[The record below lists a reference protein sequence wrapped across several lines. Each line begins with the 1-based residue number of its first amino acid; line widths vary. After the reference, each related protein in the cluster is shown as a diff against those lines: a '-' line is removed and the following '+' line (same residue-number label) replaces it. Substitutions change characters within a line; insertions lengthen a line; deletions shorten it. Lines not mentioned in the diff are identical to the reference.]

1 MAGTNGGPPSSAQA
15 PPHIAVK
22 QQGLKQL
29 RRDLAKRRAAPYL
42 TSRDVHRLVVVAR
55 TAPSMCR
62 FVELEGVRGGVDPA
76 TGLRWVGLG
85 LGHIVALYHC
95 PSSSY
100 QIH

>member
-1 MAGTNGGPPSSAQA
+1 MVQ
-15 PPHIAVK
+15 

-29 RRDLAKRRAAPYL
+29 RRDLAKRREAPYL

-76 TGLRWVGLG
+76 SGRR
-85 LGHIVALYHC
+85 
-95 PSSSY
+95 
-100 QIH
+100 